1 MVRQPIRVLIL
12 TDIAENAETAA
23 TFLKNGTPVVVQQNL
38 VPRLLAEQFQGKE
51 PPGFVTLGWF
61 PVLDEVLK
69 PDFDTAVPAGGP
81 PLTKRS
87 CRLSRTSWSDWLTSQ
102 YN

>member
-1 MVRQPIRVLIL
+1 MHSGSAYTNGDTILHSPNMKVVAVGKLPTSSPIPDDARVGSL
-12 TDIAENAETAA
+12 
-23 TFLKNGTPVVVQQNL
+23 
-38 VPRLLAEQFQGKE
+38 
-51 PPGFVTLGWF
+51 LGWV

-87 CRLSRTSWSDWLTSQ
+87 CRLSRTSWSDWLTAQ

>member
-1 MVRQPIRVLIL
+1 MHSGSSYTNGDNIFHSPNMKVVAVGKLLTSSPIPDDAQVGSL
-12 TDIAENAETAA
+12 
-23 TFLKNGTPVVVQQNL
+23 
-38 VPRLLAEQFQGKE
+38 
-51 PPGFVTLGWF
+51 LGWV

-81 PLTKRS
+81 PLTKPS
-87 CRLSRTSWSDWLTSQ
+87 CRLSRTSWSDWSTSQ